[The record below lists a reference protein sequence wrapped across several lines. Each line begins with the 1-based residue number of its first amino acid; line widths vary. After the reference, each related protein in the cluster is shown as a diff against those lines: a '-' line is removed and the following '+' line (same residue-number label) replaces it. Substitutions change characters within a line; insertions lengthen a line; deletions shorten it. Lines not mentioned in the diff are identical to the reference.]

1 MIVEQAGS
9 ASKKKRAGFFENNIY
24 VKPLRSREEMK
35 ELEHDM
41 PEDIKDVD
49 VVAIGNTRIIS
60 PAGSAW
66 DEWFE
71 NDTVSDDF
79 MAARKQPEA
88 QKREA
93 FQC

>member
-41 PEDIKDVD
+41 PEEIKDELLKYLEH
-49 VVAIGNTRIIS
+49 R
-60 PAGSAW
+60 
-66 DEWFE
+66 
-71 NDTVSDDF
+71 
-79 MAARKQPEA
+79 
-88 QKREA
+88 
-93 FQC
+93 